1 MIYRPRPGSGAR
13 SKSRTGHDDVAVLDD
28 DAYMTGFKNFSIQDT
43 ISNIE
48 NDIDDGNLP
57 QDDDEDIMPSA
68 AAEMGAGTLKQ
79 RFLLSLKYLISVFL
93 CSQNNLNIFVF
104 WVYNFKFLDFL
115 LTHHRPFRDSFT
127 I

>member
-1 MIYRPRPGSGAR
+1 
-13 SKSRTGHDDVAVLDD
+13 
-28 DAYMTGFKNFSIQDT
+28 MTGFKNFSIQDT

-104 WVYNFKFLDFL
+104 WVYNFQFLDFL